1 MVQEIPLG
9 DFGLETVSQAC
20 ARKGWAAKSVQNWIR
35 AGLIPAVAVGGGR
48 GSGTFLLR
56 TKDVD
61 AFAPPPRGRPPKVA
75 REPAPAAPAKKPT
88 ATRKPRAKK
97 GGA

>member
-1 MVQEIPLG
+1 MVREIPLG
-9 DFGLETVSQAC
+9 DFGLETVAQAC

-56 TKDVD
+56 AKDVNE
-61 AFAPPPRGRPPKVA
+61 FTPPPRGRPKVQPEPPKKST
-75 REPAPAAPAKKPT
+75 AKPK
-88 ATRKPRAKK
+88 KPRAKK

>member
-1 MVQEIPLG
+1 MVREIPLG
-9 DFGLETVSQAC
+9 DFGLETVAQAC

-56 TKDVD
+56 TRDVD
-61 AFAPPPRGRPPKVA
+61 TFAPPPRGRPKLQQEPESRSPKK
-75 REPAPAAPAKKPT
+75 PAA
-88 ATRKPRAKK
+88 KPRAKRK